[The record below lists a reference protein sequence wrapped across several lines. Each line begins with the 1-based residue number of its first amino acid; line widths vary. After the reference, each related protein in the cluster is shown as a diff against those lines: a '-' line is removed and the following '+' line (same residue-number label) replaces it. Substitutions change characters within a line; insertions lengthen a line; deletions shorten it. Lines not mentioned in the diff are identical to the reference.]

1 MEFYL
6 KWLDK
11 YERKEGENAP
21 IGLIL
26 CTQANRAQI
35 ELLEMDKAG
44 ISVAEYWTELPPKA
58 ELENKIRKI
67 LQEARER
74 LEQRKSLPKSKTKR
88 QIAYYIEEPEGE
100 DE

>member
-11 YERKEGENAP
+11 YERKEWENAP

-35 ELLEMDKAG
+35 ELMEMDKAG
-44 ISVAEYWTELPPKA
+44 ISVAKYWTELPPKA
-58 ELENKIRKI
+58 ELEKKIKEI

-74 LEQRKSLPKSKTKR
+74 LEERKSLPKGKTKR
-88 QIAYYIEEPEGE
+88 QIEYFIEEPGDE